1 MTAAT
6 FTVMG
11 DCWLGSGRAARSRA
25 RRVAGSFRTLGVDAF
40 REWLDANVYS
50 RVGREKFPRRGRE
63 ELTQRTQRRNTE
75 GTEEA
80 KDKRAA

>member
-11 DCWLGSGRAARSRA
+11 DCWLERGRAVRRRV

-40 REWLDANVYS
+40 REWLDAIVYS
-50 RVGREKFPRRGRE
+50 RVGRKKFPGGERE
-63 ELTQRTQRRNTE
+63 EVTQRTRRKSTQFAE
-75 GTEEA
+75 KKYARGAT
-80 KDKRAA
+80 

>member
-1 MTAAT
+1 M
-6 FTVMG
+6 
-11 DCWLGSGRAARSRA
+11 RRA

-63 ELTQRTQRRNTE
+63 EFTQRTQRRNTE